1 MPPIEKLSIPAPE
14 PPLLWMLASIP
25 HDSNAP
31 DVSDSTSYNAP
42 RSLRILI
49 VEDEILIALD
59 MRDLLEESGH
69 VVVGIADSADHAVA
83 IAVRE
88 RPDLI
93 LMDIVLA
100 GPRDGI
106 DAALELRERLDV
118 PSLFITAHPDLPM
131 RERAEAARPL
141 GFLVKPLDE
150 GTLRRVL
157 ARL

>member
-93 LMDIVLA
+93 LI
-100 GPRDGI
+100 
-106 DAALELRERLDV
+106 
-118 PSLFITAHPDLPM
+118 
-131 RERAEAARPL
+131 
-141 GFLVKPLDE
+141 
-150 GTLRRVL
+150 GTSNNSWFWRFCL
-157 ARL
+157 

>member
-49 VEDEILIALD
+49 VEDEILIARD

-69 VVVGIADSADHAVA
+69 VVVGIDDSVNHDVA

-93 LMDIVLA
+93 LMDDVVA
-100 GPRDGI
+100 GPHDDI
-106 DAALELRERLDV
+106 DA
-118 PSLFITAHPDLPM
+118 SLA
-131 RERAEAARPL
+131 
-141 GFLVKPLDE
+141 
-150 GTLRRVL
+150 
-157 ARL
+157 